1 MADQLRFTRE
11 TTLAEATRVQPDAVA
26 IFEEMEID
34 YSCQGPRSLADAAH
48 DAGYRV
54 EELIDR
60 LESARGPARPID
72 WFQEP
77 LPALIDYLTSDHRS
91 TLDEHLPALRRRIE
105 EAIAAVGE
113 TIELQRMRAIF
124 RYLSSGLSSHVINE
138 EHELFPFIA
147 NLGTSAIA
155 PRLRIGQRVLR
166 ELVEHET
173 FRDRLRTL
181 KELAQRLPSHEAV
194 RKLRDDLKAFSQE
207 INRHMH
213 LENNVLYPRAI
224 EIENGLRR
232 TAAATA

>member
-1 MADQLRFTRE
+1 MAVQPKFTRE
-11 TTLAEATRVQPDAVA
+11 TTLAESTRLQPAAVA

-54 EELIDR
+54 EEVIDR
-60 LESARGPARPID
+60 LESARGPARPTD

-77 LPALIDYLTSDHRS
+77 LPALIDFLTSDHRS
-91 TLDEHLPALRRRIE
+91 TLDEHLPAMRRRIE

-113 TIELQRMRAIF
+113 VSELLRMRAIF
-124 RYLSSGLSSHVINE
+124 RYLSTGLSSHVINE
-138 EHELFPFIA
+138 EHELFPFIS
-147 NLGTSAIA
+147 NLGKSVGA
-155 PRLRIGQRVLR
+155 PKLRIGQRVLR

-181 KELAQRLPSHEAV
+181 KELSQRLPAHPAV
-194 RKLRDDLKAFSQE
+194 TALRDDLKAFSQE

-213 LENNVLYPRAI
+213 IENNVLYPRAI

-232 TAAATA
+232 PAVATA

>member
-1 MADQLRFTRE
+1 MAYQARFTRE
-11 TTLAEATRVQPDAVA
+11 TTLAEATRIQPEAID

-54 EELIDR
+54 EELIDH
-60 LESARGPARPID
+60 LESARGPARPAD

-77 LPALIDYLTSDHRS
+77 LPALIDFLTSDHRS
-91 TLDEHLPALRRRIE
+91 LLEANLPAMRRRID

-113 TIELQRMRAIF
+113 RVELRRMQAIF
-124 RYLSSGLSSHVINE
+124 RYLSAGISSHVINE
-138 EHELFPFIA
+138 EHELFPVIN
-147 NLGTSAIA
+147 NLGINPAA
-155 PRLRIGQRVLR
+155 PKLRIGQRVLR

-181 KELAQRLPSHEAV
+181 RELAQRLPENAAV
-194 RKLRDDLKAFSQE
+194 SALRTALSAFSQE

-224 EIENGLRR
+224 EVENGLRR
-232 TAAATA
+232 PAAATA